1 MGAPRLTQAK
11 IERALA
17 AFKAEV
23 GPIAAVMVMPDGS
36 IRVEGPVDRPA
47 EPQHDNRKPKP
58 WT

>member
-23 GPIAAVMVMPDGS
+23 GPVGAVLILKDGS
-36 IRVEGPVDRPA
+36 IRVEGKVDQKP
-47 EPQHDNRKPKP
+47 EPTHDPRKPEP
-58 WT
+58 W